1 MTGRAA
7 PRPIPAT
14 GHVRLVT
21 VQQAIDEARAKLD
34 DLEHRYGVSS
44 ERLRDAFVDASGR
57 VRETGEY
64 LLWLALYDRWQELTA
79 RVAS

>member
-21 VQQAIDEARAKLD
+21 VPQAIDEARAKLD
-34 DLEHRYGVSS
+34 DLEQRYGVSS
-44 ERLRDAFVDASGR
+44 ERLREAFVDASGR

-79 RVAS
+79 RLAS